1 MTEMTELNVTIGT
14 GIYVWTTP
22 PVFGTYQ
29 KPYARAVYTENGIMQ
44 IRNNEDKT
52 PLYFPTLAEWEK
64 TLPAD
69 TFLSVWDSYISKQSK
84 YYKKGTLTLKYKNT

>member
-1 MTEMTELNVTIGT
+1 MTELNVTIGT

-22 PVFGTYQ
+22 PVLGTYQ

-52 PLYFPTLAEWEK
+52 PLYFVTLAEWEK